1 MSQCSKSNT
10 GTRDDPS
17 FGPNFPLED
26 DDVYTVSVASCTT
39 EDTDEFP
46 PFSPEGLISWM
57 FERCNRRFE
66 DALASGN
73 NTRAHA
79 HNQRRT
85 GLADFMNFIG
95 AANDA
100 ERDQTTEMLNTIDD
114 LSSHERS
121 PTKDMD
127 EAEETRATRVRIS
140 HAAMITLQ
148 STMAMQL
155 QGCSPFFTSSS
166 LTDGSWFSFAFLMI
180 WTLLLAGYSWYM
192 LRNMNQLSSV
202 QVPQMPDTLNLTA
215 EPPVTHEATSIEG
228 LVTWTLGNIGSCMR
242 YAQIQRW
249 L

>member
-1 MSQCSKSNT
+1 MSQCFKSNL
-10 GTRDDPS
+10 S

-26 DDVYTVSVASCTT
+26 DDVYTASVASCTT

-79 HNQRRT
+79 YNQRRAL
-85 GLADFMNFIG
+85 LADFMNFIG
-95 AANDA
+95 ATNNA
-100 ERDQTTEMLNTIDD
+100 ERNQITEMLNTIDD
-114 LSSHERS
+114 LSSHESS

-155 QGCSPFFTSSS
+155 QGCSPFFTSSF
-166 LTDGSWFSFAFLMI
+166 LTDGSWLSFAFLMI
-180 WTLLLAGYSWYM
+180 WRLAGYSWYM

-202 QVPQMPDTLNLTA
+202 QVLQMPDTLNLTS
-215 EPPVTHEATSIEG
+215 EPPVTRPQA
-228 LVTWTLGNIGSCMR
+228 LRDL
-242 YAQIQRW
+242 
-249 L
+249 